1 MDKAMFR
8 LSTSVLEL
16 LCIAGGSPRLS
27 VGRAR
32 LFEPREDDAQQV
44 SRALALASKSP
55 RLKPT
60 SKSIAFSLDWKC
72 SSPRLKLGGP
82 HPLLSTAE
90 VCCSR
95 LSKSFLK
102 PGLIILLSAGTT
114 ALAASSAPLPQ
125 PVQKGEE
132 LQIASAELGQ
142 YGGTLVVGQRGEPK
156 TLNPVLA
163 ADAPS
168 REVIGRMMAD
178 LVHINRATQKTE
190 PALATSWKLSKDG
203 RSFIVKLRRGIRF
216 SDGQPFNAD
225 DVVFTFKAY
234 LDDKIHSPQRDL
246 LIIGGK
252 PISVVKLDDYTLRFE
267 ISQPYAAAER
277 IFDSVWILPQH
288 QLRASYEHGAF
299 AQALSLNTAPDAAA
313 GLGPFRFRQYL
324 PGERIVLERNPYYWK
339 ADRNKLRLPY
349 LDEVAFLF
357 VGNEDAQ
364 ILRFQSRETNIIS
377 RFSAENYAAMAREQQ
392 ARGYDLVDL
401 GPSLEY
407 NFVFFNLN
415 DLPADKFPQISREQL
430 WFRDVRFRQA
440 VSAAVDRQSIVR
452 LVYGGR
458 AAPLW
463 GNVTPGNKLWVDQAL
478 ARPERSL
485 DHAKELLKSSGFSWT
500 ADGKLIDPKK
510 EPVEFTLITSSS
522 NAQRVKMATLVADDL
537 SQLGIGVHVVPLEFR
552 GLIDRVFQSN
562 DYEACLMG
570 LGGGDADPNGDMN
583 VWLSSGGTHLWNMHE
598 TKPATAWEG
607 DLDRLMNQQL
617 ITLDYKKRKHIY
629 DHAQQIIADN
639 VPFIFLATPDVLVGA
654 STDVANLHPATLDPY
669 VLWNADELFFRRQGV
684 SAAK

>member
-1 MDKAMFR
+1 MFR

-60 SKSIAFSLDWKC
+60 SKSIALSLDWKC

-82 HPLLSTAE
+82 HPLLSAAE

>member
-1 MDKAMFR
+1 M
-8 LSTSVLEL
+8 
-16 LCIAGGSPRLS
+16 
-27 VGRAR
+27 
-32 LFEPREDDAQQV
+32 
-44 SRALALASKSP
+44 
-55 RLKPT
+55 
-60 SKSIAFSLDWKC
+60 
-72 SSPRLKLGGP
+72 
-82 HPLLSTAE
+82 
-90 VCCSR
+90 
-95 LSKSFLK
+95 
-102 PGLIILLSAGTT
+102 
-114 ALAASSAPLPQ
+114 
-125 PVQKGEE
+125 
-132 LQIASAELGQ
+132 
-142 YGGTLVVGQRGEPK
+142 
-156 TLNPVLA
+156 
-163 ADAPS
+163 
-168 REVIGRMMAD
+168 
-178 LVHINRATQKTE
+178 
-190 PALATSWKLSKDG
+190 
-203 RSFIVKLRRGIRF
+203 
-216 SDGQPFNAD
+216 
-225 DVVFTFKAY
+225 
-234 LDDKIHSPQRDL
+234 
-246 LIIGGK
+246 
-252 PISVVKLDDYTLRFE
+252 
-267 ISQPYAAAER
+267 SQPYAAAER

-288 QLRASYEHGAF
+288 LLHGSYEQGAF
-299 AQALSLNTAPDAAA
+299 AQALSLNTAPDAVA
-313 GLGPFRFRQYL
+313 GLGPFRLRQYL

-339 ADRNKLRLPY
+339 ADRNQRRLPY
-349 LDEVAFLF
+349 IDEVAFLF

-377 RFSAENYAAMAREQQ
+377 RFSPENYAAMAREQQ
-392 ARGYDLVDL
+392 SRGYDLVDL

-415 DLPADKFPQISREQL
+415 DLPPNKFPQISREQL

-440 VSAAVDRQSIVR
+440 VSAAVDRRSIVR

-485 DHAKELLKSSGFSWT
+485 DHAKELLKSAGFSWT
-500 ADGKLIDPKK
+500 GDGKLIDPKK

-537 SQLGIGVHVVPLEFR
+537 SQLGMSVHVVPLEFR
-552 GLIDRVFQSN
+552 GVIDRVFQSN

-617 ITLDYKKRKHIY
+617 ITIDYKKRKRIY
-629 DHAQQIIADN
+629 DQAQQIIADN

-654 STDVANLHPATLDPY
+654 SKELANLHPATLDPY
-669 VLWNADELFFRRQGV
+669 VLWNADELYFRRQGV

>member
-1 MDKAMFR
+1 MFR

>member
-1 MDKAMFR
+1 MFR

-82 HPLLSTAE
+82 HPLLSAAE

-267 ISQPYAAAER
+267 MSQPYAAAER

>member
-1 MDKAMFR
+1 M
-8 LSTSVLEL
+8 
-16 LCIAGGSPRLS
+16 
-27 VGRAR
+27 
-32 LFEPREDDAQQV
+32 
-44 SRALALASKSP
+44 
-55 RLKPT
+55 
-60 SKSIAFSLDWKC
+60 
-72 SSPRLKLGGP
+72 
-82 HPLLSTAE
+82 
-90 VCCSR
+90 SR
-95 LSKSFLK
+95 LVVPAF
-102 PGLIILLSAGTT
+102 ITLLSA
-114 ALAASSAPLPQ
+114 LSPSLSASSAPLPQ

-132 LQIASAELGQ
+132 LQIASAEPGQ

-203 RSFIVKLRRGIRF
+203 RSFTVKLRRGIRF

-234 LDDKIHSPQRDL
+234 LDEKIHSPQRDL
-246 LIIGGK
+246 LIVGGK
-252 PISVVKLDDYTLRFE
+252 PISVVKLDDYTLRFDM
-267 ISQPYAAAER
+267 SQPYAAAER

-288 QLRASYEHGAF
+288 LLHGSYEQGAF
-299 AQALSLNTAPDAAA
+299 AQALSLNTAPDAVA
-313 GLGPFRFRQYL
+313 GLGPFRLRQYL

-339 ADRNKLRLPY
+339 ADRNQRRLPY
-349 LDEVAFLF
+349 IDEVAFLF

-377 RFSAENYAAMAREQQ
+377 RFSPENYAAMAREQQ
-392 ARGYDLVDL
+392 SRGYDLVDL

-415 DLPADKFPQISREQL
+415 DLPPNKFPQISREQL
-430 WFRDVRFRQA
+430 WFGDVRFRQA

-485 DHAKELLKSSGFSWT
+485 DHAKELLKSAGFSWT
-500 ADGKLIDPKK
+500 GDGKLIDPKK

-537 SQLGIGVHVVPLEFR
+537 SQLGMSVHVVPLEFR
-552 GLIDRVFQSN
+552 GVIDRVFQSN

-617 ITLDYKKRKHIY
+617 ITIDYKKRKRIY
-629 DHAQQIIADN
+629 DQAQQIIADN

-654 STDVANLHPATLDPY
+654 SKELANLHPATLDPY
-669 VLWNADELFFRRQGV
+669 VLWNADELYFRRQGV

>member
-1 MDKAMFR
+1 MFR

-82 HPLLSTAE
+82 HPLLSAAE